1 MSNINSSWAILLAA
15 GVGSR
20 LDPLTRAWPKCLM
33 PVHGRPL
40 LEYWLLNLKQSKF
53 GQVIVNTHHHAEQV
67 NAFLERT
74 CFSEWVHQAP
84 EPHLLGTASTLREHS
99 ENIGSS
105 GVLVAHADNW
115 CNADLIEFR
124 IFHEHHRPPGTVI
137 TMMTFVTNAPSNCG
151 IVTLDGNG
159 IVTGFFEKVENPPGD
174 IANGAVYLIEPE
186 VMAWIRA
193 HPWATDLSTD
203 VLPEFL
209 GRIATWQNHGIH
221 RDIGVLDALL
231 EAQQD
236 PPMLEENYPVDEWA
250 KTFRAHPIHSKIKQF
265 SNQQ

>member
-1 MSNINSSWAILLAA
+1 MIVNQIPVGNMQNYSYIVEDEDTREAIIIDPSWDL
-15 GVGSR
+15 VE
-20 LDPLTRAWPKCLM
+20 
-33 PVHGRPL
+33 
-40 LEYWLLNLKQSKF
+40 LELVIKKNNLKIKY
-53 GQVIVNTHHHAEQV
+53 IVNTHHHAEQV

-115 CNADLIEFR
+115 CNAELTEFR

-137 TMMTFVTNAPSNCG
+137 TMMTFVTNAPSKCG

-193 HPWATDLSTD
+193 HPWATDFSTH

-221 RDIGVLDALL
+221 KDIGLLDSLL
-231 EAQQD
+231 RAQQD
-236 PPMLEENYPVDEWA
+236 PPMLEENCPVDDWA
-250 KTFRAHPIHSKIKQF
+250 KTFRAHPIHSKIKQL
-265 SNQQ
+265 SAPQ